1 MNSSSG
7 KKGAFR
13 RVLDAVDLSR
23 RILVN
28 LVFVILLVFV
38 LVAVFSRHELKLPA
52 QAGLVIA
59 PQGRLVEEFTDPVGN
74 ARRKLQGIPVP
85 PETRTRDVLRA
96 IHRAQD
102 DDHIK
107 TLVLDLD
114 DFQGGGLSQLQ
125 TIGDALRTFRASGK
139 KIVATG
145 TSYSQAQYYLAA
157 YANTIFLHRQGM
169 VVIDGFAAYQ
179 NYFKDALDSLLVD
192 WNVFRI
198 GKYKSFVEPFTRN
211 DMSPA
216 AREANTAVLD
226 TLWNS
231 YRHDIT
237 SARGLPPDAI
247 NNYVATLSSDG
258 LQNRDLAKLAL
269 DDGLVDKLGG
279 AEAVGKLV
287 ADAVGLDLSTHKFNQ
302 ISMKDYLAYLKLHT
316 PPVTGPRIGIV
327 VAEGDI
333 VGGKAPQ
340 GAIGSDSMV
349 RLIRKARFD
358 KSVKAVV
365 LRVDSPGGSALAA
378 DQILREIELTQQA
391 GKPVVVSMGNVAA
404 SGGYWI
410 SMAADRIFARP
421 TTITGSIGILGM
433 FPTFQRS
440 LARIGVHT
448 DGLGT
453 TPLAGSL
460 RIDRAMSPA
469 LKRIFEANIRSGY
482 KDFITQ
488 VAKYRHM
495 SVDAVDN
502 IGQGRVWSGADAKR
516 IGLVDELGG
525 LKDAIASAAKLANI
539 SGGYS
544 VTYISKPLSLSDKL
558 VVDMAKDDNSA
569 IAPSG
574 DLLGSAY
581 GRLLGRIDGSL
592 RTLAHFNDPRGVYA
606 YCTCAVR

>member
-1 MNSSSG
+1 MTSGSG

-23 RILVN
+23 RIVLN
-28 LVFVILLVFV
+28 LVFIILLVFI
-38 LVAVFSRHELKLPA
+38 LVGVFSRHELKLPD
-52 QAGLVIA
+52 QAALVIA
-59 PQGRLVEEFTDPVGN
+59 PKGKLVDEFTDPVGN

-85 PETRTRDVLRA
+85 PQTRIRDVLRA

-107 TLVLDLD
+107 ALVLDLD
-114 DFQGGGLSQLQ
+114 DFEGGGLSQLQ
-125 TIGDALRTFRASGK
+125 TIGEALRTFKASGK
-139 KIVATG
+139 EIIATG

-157 YANTIFLHRQGM
+157 FASRIYMHRQGM
-169 VVIDGFAAYQ
+169 VLIDGFAAYQ

-198 GKYKSFVEPFTRN
+198 GKYKSFVEPFIRN

-216 AREANTAVLD
+216 AREANAAVLK
-226 TLWNS
+226 TLWDS
-231 YRHDIT
+231 YRQDIT
-237 SARGLPPDAI
+237 AARGLAPDALD
-247 NNYVATLSSDG
+247 NYVATLTGEG
-258 LQNRDLAKLAL
+258 LEDRDLSKLAR
-269 DDGLVDKLGG
+269 DDGLVDQLGG
-279 AEAVGKLV
+279 AEAVEKALV
-287 ADAVGLDLSTHKFNQ
+287 DRVGMNPSEHKFNQ
-302 ISMKDYLAYLKLHT
+302 VSMKDYLSYLKLHT
-316 PPVTGPRIGIV
+316 RPAAGPHIGIV

-340 GAIGSDSMV
+340 GAVGADSMV
-349 RLIRKARFD
+349 RLLRKARFD
-358 KSVKAVV
+358 KSIKAVV

-440 LARIGVHT
+440 LARIGIHT

-453 TPLAGSL
+453 TPLAGSMRL
-460 RIDRAMSPA
+460 DRAMPPA
-469 LKRIFEANIRSGY
+469 LKHIFEANIRSGY

-495 SVDAVDN
+495 SVEQVDK

-516 IGLVDELGG
+516 IGLVDQLGG
-525 LKDAIASAAKLANI
+525 LKDAIAAAAKLANI
-539 SGGYS
+539 SGAYS
-544 VTYISKPLSLSDKL
+544 VDYVTEPLSFGDRF
-558 VVDMAKDDNSA
+558 VVDLARDDNA
-569 IAPSG
+569 AMAPG
-574 DLLGSAY
+574 GGLLGSAY
-581 GRLLGRIDGSL
+581 VRVLGRFDDSL